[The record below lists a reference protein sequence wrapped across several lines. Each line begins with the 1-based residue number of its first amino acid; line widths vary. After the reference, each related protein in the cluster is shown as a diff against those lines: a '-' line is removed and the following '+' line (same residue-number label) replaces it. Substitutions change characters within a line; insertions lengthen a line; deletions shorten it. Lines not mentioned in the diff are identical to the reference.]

1 MDLAHLVQTI
11 SIYALPVIF
20 GITLHEAAH
29 GYVAKHFGDTTA
41 YVLGRV
47 SLNPVR
53 HIDLVGTIIV
63 PLVILLATSWGAGQ
77 GMLFGWAKPVPVNY
91 HALRK
96 PKRDMMW
103 VAAAGPA
110 ANLAMALGWA
120 LTAKLA
126 LVMPSNY
133 FTDPL
138 FLISQAGVTVNL
150 VLMLLNLIPLL
161 AARRRAHRRRPAA
174 DADGRPVRAPRALGL
189 PDPARAD
196 VHERAWDRPRADG
209 GRLAAADRERVRDAL
224 TWSLNGWCR
233 GCARPARCT
242 WATTTARSRTGCG
255 CRASIRATSSSP
267 TGTRS
272 RRITRS
278 RRSSSRTCGTWWS
291 TGSPPASTP
300 AQATLFIQSRVPEH
314 AELHTLLSMITP
326 LGWLER
332 VPTYKD
338 QQEKLTD
345 RDLSTYGF
353 LGYPLLQAADVLIYR
368 AKFVPVGEDQV
379 PHVEFMREIARRF
392 NHIYGREPG
401 FEEKALAA
409 AKKLGSAQG
418 EALPRA
424 ANEVPGAG

>member
-63 PLVILLATSWGAGQ
+63 PLAILLVTSWGAGQ

-126 LVMPSNY
+126 LVMPNNY

-161 AARRRAHRRRPAA
+161 P
-174 DADGRPVRAPRALGL
+174 L
-189 PDPARAD
+189 
-196 VHERAWDRPRADG
+196 DG
-209 GRLAAADRERVRDAL
+209 GRIVAGLLPTRMADQYTRLEPFGLPILLAL
-224 TWSLNGWCR
+224 MF
-233 GCARPARCT
+233 
-242 WATTTARSRTGCG
+242 
-255 CRASIRATSSSP
+255 
-267 TGTRS
+267 
-272 RRITRS
+272 
-278 RRSSSRTCGTWWS
+278 
-291 TGSPPASTP
+291 TP
-300 AQATLFIQSRVPEH
+300 A
-314 AELHTLLSMITP
+314 
-326 LGWLER
+326 LGIVLK
-332 VPTYKD
+332 PM
-338 QQEKLTD
+338 LAG
-345 RDLSTYGF
+345 S
-353 LGYPLLQAADVLIYR
+353 LQLI
-368 AKFVPVGEDQV
+368 
-379 PHVEFMREIARRF
+379 
-392 NHIYGREPG
+392 
-401 FEEKALAA
+401 
-409 AKKLGSAQG
+409 
-418 EALPRA
+418 
-424 ANEVPGAG
+424 ANAFGML